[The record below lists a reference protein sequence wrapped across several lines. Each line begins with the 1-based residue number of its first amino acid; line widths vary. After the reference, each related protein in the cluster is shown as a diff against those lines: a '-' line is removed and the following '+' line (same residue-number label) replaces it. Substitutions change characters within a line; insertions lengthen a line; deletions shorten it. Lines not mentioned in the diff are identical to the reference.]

1 MKLHLLIT
9 LIITLTVYSPGKAQ
23 KILFLG
29 NSLTCANNLPQILEY
44 LAKDF
49 DEPVQTT
56 VLCFPNYAL
65 EDHWNDGK
73 FQKIM
78 SEESFNYVIVQQ
90 GPSSQPPGKQMLV
103 DYGAKIKSICK
114 EKGASLAY
122 FMVWPSK
129 QYYFTFDR
137 VIANHKYAAK
147 TNESILF
154 PVGII
159 WKKYEENKN
168 KENLYSYDNF
178 HPSTAGSFLAALT
191 IFHGLY
197 PERNLLGLRFKR
209 YKRWVNDED
218 SFNAMIRLISE

>member
-1 MKLHLLIT
+1 
-9 LIITLTVYSPGKAQ
+9 
-23 KILFLG
+23 
-29 NSLTCANNLPQILEY
+29 
-44 LAKDF
+44 
-49 DEPVQTT
+49 
-56 VLCFPNYAL
+56 
-65 EDHWNDGK
+65 
-73 FQKIM
+73 
-78 SEESFNYVIVQQ
+78 
-90 GPSSQPPGKQMLV
+90 MLV
-103 DYGAKIKSICK
+103 EYEAKIKSICK
-114 EKGASLAY
+114 EKDVSPVY

-137 VIANHKYAAK
+137 VIANHKYAVK
-147 TNESILF
+147 TTESILF
-154 PVGII
+154 AVGII